1 MVDYII
7 DKKKQ
12 NIYLDPKVLFTE
24 YDKSIE
30 LGKPTEKLIILFQ
43 KIAKN
48 YATTFNSNN
57 KCDLNACINFG
68 VSEAWQKW
76 NKFNSEK
83 SDNIFSFYTT
93 IISNDMKLHFKEIT
107 KGKGKQIS
115 LDALFSNTEK

>member
-1 MVDYII
+1 MVDFKEKI
-7 DKKKQ
+7 KQ

-30 LGKPTEKLIILFQ
+30 LGRPTDKLVILFQ

-48 YATTFNSNN
+48 YATTFNTSN

-68 VSEAWQKW
+68 VSEACQKW
-76 NKFNSEK
+76 NKYDTEK

-93 IISNDMKLHFKEIT
+93 IISNDMRLHFKEIT
-107 KGKGKQIS
+107 KGKGRQIS
-115 LDALFSNTEK
+115 LDALYSNSKE

>member
-1 MVDYII
+1 MVDFKEKI
-7 DKKKQ
+7 KQ

-30 LGKPTEKLIILFQ
+30 LGRPTDKLVILFQ

-48 YATTFNSNN
+48 YATTFNTSN

-76 NKFNSEK
+76 NKYDPEK

-93 IISNDMKLHFKEIT
+93 IISNDMRLHFKEIT
-107 KGKGKQIS
+107 KGKGRQIS
-115 LDALFSNTEK
+115 LDALYSNSKE